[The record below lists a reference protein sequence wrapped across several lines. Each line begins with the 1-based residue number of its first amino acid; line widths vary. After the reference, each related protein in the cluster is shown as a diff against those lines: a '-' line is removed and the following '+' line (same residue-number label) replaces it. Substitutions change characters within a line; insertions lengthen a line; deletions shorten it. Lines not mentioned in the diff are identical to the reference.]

1 MKSSGKKR
9 PSKKGGA
16 PKSAGP
22 RIVQDAVSGNGATAR
37 TVDKALLRDLKL
49 PAIDGDDDKESRGRV
64 LVIGGSASVPGAML
78 LAGVAALRAG
88 AGKLQLATVRDA
100 AIPLGFAVPESM
112 VIALPQGRDG
122 EIVGGRVEALLQP
135 HVEKAHAVLVGPGMM
150 SDSQAYSLIRAI
162 IPALHARATLVL
174 DGLAVVALRH
184 DRGLLH
190 DLGGRVVLTPHSGEM
205 ASLLDIDR
213 DEIERDAQRL
223 ACRTARDLRAT
234 VALKGPETWIA
245 EHHGTCLHFD
255 GGAVGLGTSGSG
267 DTLAGIVVG
276 LAARGALPLT
286 AAAWGVWAHAMAGQA
301 LARRTARIG
310 FLARELLAEVPALV
324 GE

>member
-1 MKSSGKKR
+1 MKPGKKS
-9 PSKKGGA
+9 PSKKGTA
-16 PKSAGP
+16 TLDAAP
-22 RIVQDAVSGNGATAR
+22 RIVADDGGDGGTAV
-37 TVDKALLRDLKL
+37 TVNKSLLRDLPL

-78 LAGVAALRAG
+78 LSGVAALRAG

-112 VIALPQGRDG
+112 VIPLPQGRDG
-122 EIVGGRVEALLQP
+122 EIVGARVADRLQP
-135 HVEKAHAVLVGPGMM
+135 HVASAHAVLVGPGMM
-150 SDSQAYSLIRAI
+150 SDVQAYSLIRAVL
-162 IPALHARATLVL
+162 PALGARAILVL
-174 DGLAVVALRH
+174 DGVAVVALRH
-184 DRGLLH
+184 DRSLLH
-190 DLGGRVVLTPHSGEM
+190 SLGGRAVLTPHSGEM
-205 ASLLDIDR
+205 ASLLDLGR
-213 DEIERDAQRL
+213 PEIERDAQRL
-223 ACRTARDLRAT
+223 ACRTARDLCAT
-234 VALKGPETWIA
+234 VALKGSETWIA
-245 EHHGTCLHFD
+245 EHHGQCLHFD

-276 LAARGALPLT
+276 LAARGAAPLT

-301 LARRTARIG
+301 LARRTARVG